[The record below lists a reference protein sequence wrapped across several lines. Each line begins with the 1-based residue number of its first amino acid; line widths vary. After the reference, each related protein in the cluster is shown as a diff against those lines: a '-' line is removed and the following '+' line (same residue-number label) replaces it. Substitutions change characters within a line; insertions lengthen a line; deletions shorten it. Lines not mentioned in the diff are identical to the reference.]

1 MNNIVLKSFYN
12 KMCRENR
19 LIFSQSVVHYSESLN
34 YFVFTLNIIDDYVY
48 YNIVNNSERNKQHM
62 QKKTFLE
69 EFKRIVLK
77 K

>member
-1 MNNIVLKSFYN
+1 MNKIVLKSFY
-12 KMCRENR
+12 
-19 LIFSQSVVHYSESLN
+19 YSESLN
-34 YFVFTLNIIDDYVY
+34 CFVFTLNIIDDYVY

>member
-1 MNNIVLKSFYN
+1 MNNIVLKSFY
-12 KMCRENR
+12 
-19 LIFSQSVVHYSESLN
+19 YSESLN
-34 YFVFTLNIIDDYVY
+34 CFVFTLNIIDDYVY
-48 YNIVNNSERNKQHM
+48 YNIVNNSERSKQHM

>member
-1 MNNIVLKSFYN
+1 MNNIVLKSFY
-12 KMCRENR
+12 
-19 LIFSQSVVHYSESLN
+19 YSASLN
-34 YFVFTLNIIDDYVY
+34 CLVFTLNIIEDCVH
-48 YNIVNNSERNKQHM
+48 YNIVNNSECSTQHM

>member
-1 MNNIVLKSFYN
+1 MNKIVLKSFY
-12 KMCRENR
+12 
-19 LIFSQSVVHYSESLN
+19 YSESLN
-34 YFVFTLNIIDDYVY
+34 YFVFTLDIIDDCVY
-48 YNIVNNSERNKQHM
+48 YNIVNNSERSKQHM

>member
-1 MNNIVLKSFYN
+1 MNNIVLKSFY
-12 KMCRENR
+12 
-19 LIFSQSVVHYSESLN
+19 YSESLN
-34 YFVFTLNIIDDYVY
+34 CFVFTLNIIDDYVY